1 MRMPVTSKTKNTHT
15 PMMQQ
20 FLRIKED
27 HPDTILFYR
36 MGDFYELFMD
46 DAVKAAPLLGITL
59 TSRGEFA
66 GKRIPMAGLPYHAA
80 DRYLAKLLKAG
91 ESVAICEQVGDPA
104 TSKGPVDRKVVR
116 IITPGTITE
125 DSLLDEQKDNLLCA
139 VSFDKPV
146 YGLAIVDVASGRF
159 QLQEVPNE
167 ELLYAE
173 IARINPAE
181 VLTSE
186 DWQTP
191 QQICTRS
198 GQSSLASWHF
208 DLETATRLLNKQFG
222 TKDLKGFGC
231 ENMVAAIKAAGALLQ
246 YLKDTHQSSLP
257 HLQSIKVIQCSDY
270 IIMDEA
276 SRRHLEIDYHPSG
289 EKKFTLLGLLNH
301 CKTAMGSRL
310 IRRWLHQ
317 PLRNQKTLKH
327 RYLAIDVVQQSG
339 ELENIQKHLKETG
352 DIERILSRI
361 ALQTA
366 RPRDLVVLKQTFKAL
381 PELQN
386 HLRKLDAPRL
396 ATLSQQVSEHPE
408 LLALLEKAI
417 IDNPPVLIRDGGV
430 IAEGYNEE
438 LDNLRNIS
446 THADQFLL
454 DLEVKERKNS
464 QINSLKVSY
473 NRVHGYYLEIP
484 RSQSDIVPAHFT
496 RKQTLKNVER
506 FITPELKEFE
516 EKVLHAREQSLA
528 CEKALYTALLQK
540 FMPHLRELQSC
551 AEALG
556 EVDVLTN
563 LTERSISLN
572 LQQPTLSEHAGIDIQ
587 QGRHPIIENV
597 IDTPFVAN
605 DILLNNDRRMLIITG
620 PNMGGKSTYMRQLAL
635 IVLIAHIGSHVPANQ
650 ATIGPIDQIFTRIGA
665 SDDLASGRSTFMVEM
680 SETANILH
688 NASDKSLVLM
698 DEVGRGTSTFDGLS
712 LAWASAHYLASK
724 TKPFTLFATHYF
736 EMTALPETISNVAN
750 VHLDAIE
757 HGDKVVFLHTVNE
770 GSASQSYG
778 LQVAS
783 LAGIPRSVIE
793 SARAKLITLE
803 NHQKSTS
810 QSNDIST
817 QIDLFQNPVDQRLL
831 DHLDTIDPDELSP
844 KEALDALYKLK
855 ELRIN

>member
-1 MRMPVTSKTKNTHT
+1 
-15 PMMQQ
+15 MMQQ
-20 FLRIKED
+20 FLRIKAD

-116 IITPGTITE
+116 VITPGTITE

-139 VSFDKPV
+139 VAFDKSA

-173 IARINPAE
+173 IARIDPAE

-186 DWQTP
+186 NWQTP
-191 QQICTRS
+191 QRISTRA
-198 GQSSLASWHF
+198 GHSSLASWHF
-208 DLETATRLLNKQFG
+208 DSETATRILNKQFG

-231 ENMVAAIKAAGALLQ
+231 ENMVSAIKAAGALLQ

-257 HLQSIKVIQCSDY
+257 HLQSIKVIQCNDF

-276 SRRHLEIDYHPSG
+276 SRRHLEIDFHPSG

-317 PLRNQKTLKH
+317 PLRNHETLKH

-339 ELENIQKHLKETG
+339 ELENIQKQLKETG

-366 RPRDLVVLKQTFKAL
+366 RPRDLVVLRQTFRAL

-386 HLRKLDAPRL
+386 HLKKLDAPQL
-396 ATLSQQVSEHPE
+396 TTLSQQISEHPE
-408 LLALLEKAI
+408 LLALLDKAI

-454 DLEVKERKNS
+454 DLEVRERENS

-484 RSQSDIVPAHFT
+484 RSQSDTVPAHFT

-516 EKVLHAREQSLA
+516 DKVLHAREQSLS

-540 FMPHLRELQSC
+540 FMPYLRELQLC

-572 LQQPTLSEHAGIDIQ
+572 FQQPTLSEHAGIDIQ

-597 IDTPFVAN
+597 IDTPFVPN

-635 IVLIAHIGSHVPANQ
+635 IVLIAHIGSHVPASQ

-712 LAWASAHYLASK
+712 LAWASAHYLASR

-736 EMTALPETISNVAN
+736 EMTALPETINNVAN

-770 GSASQSYG
+770 GAASQSYG
-778 LQVAS
+778 LQVAA

-793 SARAKLITLE
+793 SARAKLLTLE
-803 NHQKSTS
+803 NQQKSVS
-810 QSNDIST
+810 QSNNMNT
-817 QIDLFQNPVDQRLL
+817 QIDLFQTPTNHALL
-831 DHLDTIDPDELSP
+831 DQLKAIDPDELSP
-844 KEALDALYKLK
+844 KEALNALYTLK
-855 ELRIN
+855 GLVS